1 MEDIF
6 GMIFTIITHIN
17 FEEITEFMDTTNY
30 TIEQCNIL
38 KEKVKL
44 AKDSINNYK
53 SLCTTDDSTILLVIC
68 NVAEDI
74 INTVDDYLCSQES
87 YIIEHEAFRKQLK
100 QIGYDSPNIEEAA
113 VLYYVMYG
121 HKEYECH
128 NLTEL
133 FEYMDSGEI
142 KLNIS
147 IEYIINNS
155 KDSSISFEKIQGV
168 MEDYYH
174 NKESK
179 HSLNDVIELLVSWG
193 KVGINL
199 DDEILLLNN
208 CRELESKI
216 VVLVIINLLERINNK
231 ISKYRW
237 TRATWRM
244 EDAICADDAAL
255 AIIAIACLRS
265 SYKKID
271 KVNCIPNRNIIVH
284 ESVLVYEDVDKMK
297 DILVDMMY
305 YIINLRLHQK

>member
-6 GMIFTIITHIN
+6 GMIFTRITHIN
-17 FEEITEFMDTTNY
+17 FEEITEFMNTTNY
-30 TIEQCNIL
+30 TIEQYNVL

-44 AKDSINNYK
+44 AKDSINSYK
-53 SLCTTDDSTILLVIC
+53 RSCTDDSKILLVIC
-68 NVAEDI
+68 NAAEDI
-74 INTVDDYLCSQES
+74 INTLDDYLCSQES
-87 YIIEHEAFRKQLK
+87 CIVKHEENCK
-100 QIGYDSPNIEEAA
+100 QIKYNMPNIEEAA
-113 VLYYVMYG
+113 ILYYVMYG
-121 HKEYECH
+121 HKEYECT

-133 FEYMDSGEI
+133 IEHMDSEEVKLDFSI
-142 KLNIS
+142 KG
-147 IEYIINNS
+147 IINNS
-155 KDSSISFEKIQGV
+155 KDSSIYFEKIQGV
-168 MEDYYH
+168 MEDYYC
-174 NKESK
+174 NRKSE
-179 HSLNDVIELLVSWG
+179 HSLSDVIELLVSWG

-255 AIIAIACLRS
+255 AIIAITCLRS

>member
-6 GMIFTIITHIN
+6 GMIFAIITHIN
-17 FEEITEFMDTTNY
+17 FEEITEFMNTTNY

-44 AKDSINNYK
+44 AKESINSYK
-53 SLCTTDDSTILLVIC
+53 RLCTTDDSTILLVIC
-68 NVAEDI
+68 NAAEDI

-87 YIIEHEAFRKQLK
+87 YIIKHEKICK
-100 QIGYDSPNIEEAA
+100 QIKYDAPNIEEAA
-113 VLYYVMYG
+113 VLYYVMHG

-133 FEYMDSGEI
+133 FEHMDSGEV
-142 KLNIS
+142 KLTLS
-147 IEYIINNS
+147 IEGIINNS
-155 KDSSISFEKIQGV
+155 KDSDIYFEKIQGV

-179 HSLNDVIELLVSWG
+179 HSLNDIIELLVSWR

-199 DDEILLLNN
+199 DDEIQLLNN

-231 ISKYRW
+231 VSKYRW
-237 TRATWRM
+237 TRAAWGIK
-244 EDAICADDAAL
+244 DAICADDAAL
-255 AIIAIACLRS
+255 AIIAITCLRS

-284 ESVLVYEDVDKMK
+284 ESVLVYEDVDKMR